1 LLSIGNP
8 VGESRNSCR
17 VFVGKLEGKSDMD
30 DLVVDGR
37 ITL

>member
-1 LLSIGNP
+1 VKIALEKAGIHNK
-8 VGESRNSCR
+8 
-17 VFVGKLEGKSDMD
+17 VFVGKLEGKSDLE